1 MYRYSAKTGNT
12 LNSTYDFCS
21 GFTELNTWDEG
32 YLPEDTDVYHDMA
45 DNEVQDM
52 DDTAD
57 AEQGIYRAQESE
69 KRSVKRQVNIIV
81 VVTS

>member
-1 MYRYSAKTGNT
+1 M
-12 LNSTYDFCS
+12 
-21 GFTELNTWDEG
+21 DEG
-32 YLPEDTDVYHDMA
+32 YLPEDTDVYHDMV

>member
-1 MYRYSAKTGNT
+1 M
-12 LNSTYDFCS
+12 YDFCS
-21 GFTELNTWDEG
+21 GVTELITWDEG
-32 YLPEDTDVYHDMA
+32 YLPEDIHVDVYHDMA